1 MYSSL
6 ITSENGVYLLPIHKT
21 EQQYLWSYT
30 SQENPTIQLK
40 FHNCKTNITCLPD
53 STGQM
58 YEKCLLL
65 STPSPTQPE
74 QDITSVAPTTNNY
87 QNSFQ
92 DVTFYFSLMPQIVK
106 L

>member
-1 MYSSL
+1 
-6 ITSENGVYLLPIHKT
+6 
-21 EQQYLWSYT
+21 
-30 SQENPTIQLK
+30 
-40 FHNCKTNITCLPD
+40 
-53 STGQM
+53 M

-74 QDITSVAPTTNNY
+74 QDIILVAPTMNNY